1 MAAMTTKQKDATRK
15 FMLQEIARLTELE
28 SKMFVMRAVTHLPW
42 ANRNHASGILSD
54 LAKKG
59 ELLCEK
65 GRVRRKMS
73 AEEI

>member
-42 ANRNHASGILSD
+42 QIEIM
-54 LAKKG
+54 LAEFYQIWQRKGNCFVKK
-59 ELLCEK
+59 EEFD
-65 GRVRRKMS
+65 GR
-73 AEEI
+73 